1 MEQNQNQ
8 YGINVQEG
16 NSSPCAG
23 DEVLDRSERILAAMC
38 ELVDFSTAK
47 LTKIATPS
55 DPQATPSL
63 VLTAELPPYFQA
75 LRLNLC
81 GVMSKMNELRDLIE
95 RVEV

>member
-8 YGINVQEG
+8 CGRNVQEE
-16 NSSPCAG
+16 SSNPCAG
-23 DEVLDRSERILAAMC
+23 HEVLDRSERILAAMG

-55 DPQATPSL
+55 EPQATQGSVPM
-63 VLTAELPPYFQA
+63 AELPPYFQE

>member
-8 YGINVQEG
+8 CGSKMQEA
-16 NSSPCAG
+16 SPRPCAG
-23 DEVLDRSERILAAMC
+23 HEVMDQSERILAAMC

-55 DPQATPSL
+55 EPQATQGSMPM
-63 VLTAELPPYFQA
+63 AELPPYFQE